1 MTESDLRAILGG
13 NIKKYRIWKGLS
25 QAKLAEI
32 LDISPN
38 FISDLET
45 GKRWLSSDTLV
56 NLAKALGVEVYAFL
70 KSPETPAGDITT
82 FVQKYTEKAV
92 KTASE
97 AVVNS
102 LDSLRKQYIDD
113 KPEK

>member
-1 MTESDLRAILGG
+1 MTESDLRALLGE
-13 NIKKYRIWKGLS
+13 NLRKYRILKEFS

-56 NLAKALGVEVYAFL
+56 NFAKALGVEVYELL
-70 KSPETPAGDITT
+70 KPLETPTEEISN
-82 FVQKYTEKAV
+82 FIQNYTKKA
-92 KTASE
+92 SI
-97 AVVNS
+97 AVSNSVIKS
-102 LDSLRKQYIDD
+102 LDELNKQFL
-113 KPEK
+113 

>member
-13 NIKKYRIWKGLS
+13 NLKKHRLFKGFS

-56 NLAKALGVEVYAFL
+56 NIAEALGVEAYEFLRPRQPQTDDISAF
-70 KSPETPAGDITT
+70 I
-82 FVQKYTEKAV
+82 QNYTEKAA
-92 KTASE
+92 TASCE
-97 AVVNS
+97 AVARS
-102 LDSLRKQYIDD
+102 LDALRKQYA
-113 KPEK
+113 P

>member
-1 MTESDLRAILGG
+1 MTESDLRATLGE
-13 NIKKYRIWKGLS
+13 NLRKYRIIKGYS

-56 NLAKALGVEVYAFL
+56 NFSEILGVEPHELIKHKEIPADENIAFI
-70 KSPETPAGDITT
+70 KNYT
-82 FVQKYTEKAV
+82 QKASVMLSNAV
-92 KTASE
+92 TK
-97 AVVNS
+97 S
-102 LDSLRKQYIDD
+102 LDELSKQFL
-113 KPEK
+113 PE

>member
-1 MTESDLRAILGG
+1 MTESDLRAILGE
-13 NIKKYRIWKGLS
+13 NLRKYRTLKGFS

-56 NLAKALGVEVYAFL
+56 NFSEVLGVEVYELL
-70 KSPETPAGDITT
+70 KPP
-82 FVQKYTEKAV
+82 
-92 KTASE
+92 
-97 AVVNS
+97 
-102 LDSLRKQYIDD
+102 
-113 KPEK
+113 